1 MNEFEQLLRSQKPR
15 QIPASWRQEI
25 LTAARAATVLE
36 TSGIRHPA
44 SNALRAASP
53 IFNFK
58 FLIFNCL
65 WPHPK
70 AWAGLAAVWLVI
82 GWLNWSAM
90 RPDEAMMASHRSQPS
105 VISPGQL
112 ASLTEQRRLQRELLG
127 LIPVNADEPLDRPKP
142 RPSLKPQSALTPDCG
157 FA

>member
-15 QIPASWRQEI
+15 QIPASWRLEI
-25 LTAARAATVLE
+25 LTAARAAQKSETVN
-36 TSGIRHPA
+36 RPPH
-44 SNALRAASP
+44 

-58 FLIFNCL
+58 FLILNCL